1 MKRWTRPLVES
12 LVVGSVLALL
22 VVLVARAQMF
32 AVLDWIGPV
41 FILPFHVSAMLTG
54 NAEEPAPWLFHTMLF
69 LQFCLAVF
77 IAGWLVGRYRRKPAK
92 A

>member
-32 AVLDWIGPV
+32 AVLDLIGPV
-41 FILPFHVSAMLTG
+41 FILPFQGSALLTG
-54 NAEEPAPWLFHTMLF
+54 NAEEPAPWLFHTLLF
-69 LQFCLAVF
+69 LQFIVAVF
-77 IAGWLVGRYRRKPAK
+77 IAGWLLGRYRRRPAK